1 MEDLLL
7 CLVLITLLVILTTT
21 EIIQPVGD
29 MTCLV
34 LIYRFCIDDKL
45 RLSHKPRFRFDLGY
59 SNVQIKSE
67 IFMMRKGSIDIYC
80 FYCKDTVL
88 RSITEDL
95 LTRGKVHEERHVYLL
110 LVQTRKLLEFVIQIG
125 L

>member
-1 MEDLLL
+1 M

-34 LIYRFCIDDKL
+34 LIYRFCIDAKL

-95 LTRGKVHEERHVYLL
+95 LTRGKVYEERHVYLL
-110 LVQTRKLLEFVIQIG
+110 LVQTRKLLEFVIQI
-125 L
+125 